1 MPDGGKL
8 TIETANSYLD
18 EGYARMNDDV
28 QPGQYVG
35 VFVTDSGTGMSPEI
49 CVRHSSHFSPPR
61 ISAKGQGWG
70 CLKSTASS
78 NNRVGT

>member
-49 CVRHSSHFSPPR
+49 ARQAFEPFFTTKD
-61 ISAKGQGWG
+61 IGQGTG
-70 CLKSTASS
+70 LGLSQ
-78 NNRVGT
+78 VYG